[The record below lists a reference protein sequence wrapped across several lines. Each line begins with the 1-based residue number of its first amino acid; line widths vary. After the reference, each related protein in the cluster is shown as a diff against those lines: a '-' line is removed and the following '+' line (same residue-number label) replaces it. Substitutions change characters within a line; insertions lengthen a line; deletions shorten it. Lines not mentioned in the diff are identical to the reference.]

1 MSVENLVDQLDELL
15 ENAISLPLSNGRVVV
30 DAEKI
35 RRILEDIRLNLPK
48 DIRSASMIV
57 SDRAQII
64 ADARKEAEDIV
75 RQAEERARLM
85 VAKDEITRQAQEK
98 ANEMLTQ
105 TRNKTAEIRKA
116 ANDYVDDLMQRTD
129 ESISL
134 SLSELRKARQSI
146 KSSQRMNEQKK

>member
-64 ADARKEAEDIV
+64 AAARKEAEDIV

-116 ANDYVDDLMQRTD
+116 AIDYVDDLLQRTD